1 VNRVRDNIESS
12 RVATLTTDTKTIANP
27 TWVDVERE
35 IIAVDGR
42 QQTLVMLS
50 PVTPDGDHH
59 MAIGGSG
66 GGGDQFIV
74 YVTEDNL
81 KFWNLTDPNRRGAE
95 HKVRMKIGGQEGEY
109 RAAQLVPREM
119 ALSAARRYV
128 EDGGRAPELAW
139 ERSVPA

>member
-1 VNRVRDNIESS
+1 MCDDMESS
-12 RVATLTTDTKTIANP
+12 RVATLTTDTKTIPNP

-35 IIAVDGR
+35 IIALDGR

-50 PVTPDGDHH
+50 PAAPKGAPDGDHH
-59 MAIGGSG
+59 MAIGGG
-66 GGGDQFIV
+66 GEDHFIV

-81 KFWNLTDPNRRGAE
+81 NFWNLTDPNRRGAD
-95 HKVRMKIGGQEGEY
+95 HTVRMNIGGQEGEY
-109 RAAQLVPREM
+109 REAQLVSREM

-139 ERSVPA
+139 EPSVPA